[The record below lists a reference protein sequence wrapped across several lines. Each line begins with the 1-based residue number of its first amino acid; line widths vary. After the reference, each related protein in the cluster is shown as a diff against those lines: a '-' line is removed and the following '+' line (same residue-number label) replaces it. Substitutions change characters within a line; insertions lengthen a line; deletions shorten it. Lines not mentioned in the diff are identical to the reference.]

1 MPSSKHANSRVSS
14 SSSTLTTSA
23 SATKIET
30 VATRIYGARDVFFY
44 PEAEAKLEQFERDGL
59 GHFPV
64 CMAKTHLSLSADPTL
79 LGAPEDFRL
88 TVRDIRPYTGAGW
101 LVPLCGDI
109 TQMPGLG
116 KTPAALNVDID
127 EEGRTVGLF

>member
-1 MPSSKHANSRVSS
+1 MYRAK
-14 SSSTLTTSA
+14 
-23 SATKIET
+23 
-30 VATRIYGARDVFFY
+30 DVFFY
-44 PEAEAKLEQFERDGL
+44 PEAERKIEQFESDGL

-79 LGAPEDFRL
+79 LNAPDDFTL
-88 TVRDIRPYTGAGW
+88 TVRDIRAYTGAGW

-127 EEGRTVGLF
+127 EHGRTVGLF